1 MERLIEDTL
10 ALIGAGEYDNTKR
23 NPLGAQMLRDNLT
36 ALLEDLHLSGTVE
49 GRTNQHLVMLV
60 QVGEPLPKPFTTRIL
75 ENAEGVKAYEV
86 RIKDIV
92 DLQWVKEGI
101 IVEFNGTQRQI
112 EGTTAETQPSRER
125 GERT

>member
-10 ALIGAGEYDNTKR
+10 ELIGAGEYDNTKR

-49 GRTNQHLVMLV
+49 GRTV

>member
-1 MERLIEDTL
+1 MEKTIENTVEMIQDGAYEMTKKNRL
-10 ALIGAGEYDNTKR
+10 GAG
-23 NPLGAQMLRDNLT
+23 MLRDNLT
-36 ALLEDLHLSGTVE
+36 ALLEDLHLAGTVE
-49 GRTNQHLVMLV
+49 GHSYQHLVMLV

-75 ENAEGVKAYEV
+75 EIAEGTKTYEV

-112 EGTTAETQPSRER
+112 EGTTAETESK
-125 GERT
+125 TN